1 MKWTENCHWL
11 ESKIWSKSLEDVL
24 RASKELTE
32 VMESLK
38 ESWGG
43 WGNGGLLH
51 RLTNKEFNHSDNN
64 VQIHNKVKA
73 NTYILL
79 SPHNGNAEYYWREKK
94 GKQQQCCCIHKW
106 RKNTTGCGGVTF
118 GGFAGV
124 KFQAEAQHRQTSHC
138 RTQQC
143 HHLTCFM
150 ISTNMIQQETS

>member
-79 SPHNGNAEYYWREKK
+79 SPHKGNAEYYWREKV
-94 GKQQQCCCIHKW
+94 GIQQQCCCIHKW
-106 RKNTTGCGGVTF
+106 RKDTIGCGVGLWWM
-118 GGFAGV
+118 
-124 KFQAEAQHRQTSHC
+124 C
-138 RTQQC
+138 RSKISSWSPTQPNQP
-143 HHLTCFM
+143 LQNPAVPPSDLFYDLNQYD
-150 ISTNMIQQETS
+150 STGD

>member
-79 SPHNGNAEYYWREKK
+79 SPHNGECWVLLEGEGRKTAAILLYSQMEEKYNGIRGCDFWWVCRSK
-94 GKQQQCCCIHKW
+94 ISSWSPTQTNQPLQ
-106 RKNTTGCGGVTF
+106 NPAMPPSDLFYDLNQFDSTGD
-118 GGFAGV
+118 
-124 KFQAEAQHRQTSHC
+124 
-138 RTQQC
+138 
-143 HHLTCFM
+143 
-150 ISTNMIQQETS
+150 